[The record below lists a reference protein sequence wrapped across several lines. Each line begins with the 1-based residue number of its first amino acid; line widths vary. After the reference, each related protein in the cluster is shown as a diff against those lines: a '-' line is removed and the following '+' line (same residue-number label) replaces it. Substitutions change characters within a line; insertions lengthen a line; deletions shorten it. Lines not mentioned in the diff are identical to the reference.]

1 MRYAVNIEDLY
12 REIDILRQSNE
23 TLNTE
28 IRNLRCVMVEAASSI
43 NPAREPELFSRLTG
57 NSEYFVSGDYNPYP
71 EHDDHVGEQY
81 LNFLV
86 SEAKKKNE

>member
-1 MRYAVNIEDLY
+1 MRYSVNIEDLY
-12 REIDILRQSNE
+12 RDIDELRQSNE

-28 IRNLRCVMVEAASSI
+28 IRNLRCIMVEAASSI
-43 NPAREPELFSRLTG
+43 KPAHEPELFSRLTG
-57 NSEYFVSGDYNPYP
+57 NGEYFVSGDYNPYP